1 MTETTEPVSRSPTMA
16 EVLRL
21 AVEYHT
27 RDLWTALPGKIDKF
41 DASNQMAD
49 VKPLVQ
55 NLTATEDGEELVE
68 PLPIIPNVPVK
79 WPRSG
84 GFYMT
89 FPVKPGDFCLL
100 IFCSRSIDKYIE
112 GDGEDQNPGDF
123 RTHDLTDAVAHMGFS
138 PKSQAIGDYDE
149 DAAVMGLE
157 GGTRIRIADGLI
169 EMGVKNAQDQLVVE
183 SKNQKQLKAQR
194 DALAAVVKVF
204 NKHKHITTAT
214 VATGPPGTLMPPASP
229 AEAPPSIDSTASEL
243 VTIEK

>member
-55 NLTATEDGEELVE
+55 NLTATEDGEELAE
-68 PLPIIPNVPVK
+68 PLPIIPNVPIW

-84 GFYMT
+84 GFYTT

-100 IFCSRSIDKYIE
+100 IFFSRSIDKYLE

-123 RTHDLTDAVAHMGFS
+123 RTHDLTDAIALMGFS
-138 PKSQAIGDYDE
+138 PKAQAITDYDE
-149 DAAVMGLE
+149 DAAVLGLE
-157 GGTRIRIADGLI
+157 GGTRVRVAKDLI
-169 EMGVKNAQDQLVVE
+169 ELGVKNAQDEVVVE
-183 SKNQKQLKAQR
+183 SKNQKELKSLR
-194 DALAAVVKVF
+194 DTVAANAKTF
-204 NKHKHITTAT
+204 GTHDHITTAT
-214 VATGPPGTLMPPASP
+214 VSTGPPGKI
-229 AEAPPSIDSTASEL
+229 APPTSPMDTPAAIGSTASEL
-243 VTIEK
+243 VKIEK